1 MRLREFIER
10 SVREYLKEEEILNEG
25 ASDILYHFTY
35 TDNLLNILKTNEFSL
50 TAAVGYK
57 SDYNINQNKF
67 FYLSTTRSKSSGY
80 IKGDVKIVLDGRKLK
95 YNNKIVPVDY
105 WQWSKNRNDWDSDSS
120 YINSLKSEQEDR
132 IISDKPT
139 IPNAIKNIIEI
150 HIYIYKVSNVL
161 KEIIEICKN
170 NNIKLYLYD
179 NKENW
184 QNQTKAINNID
195 FSNIIDDNYSE
206 DDSYKERDYFDYDI
220 ASLLVYNDI
229 DNYNKITKHLNDAD
243 KIKKLDNI
251 LKERTY
257 NNFRVGAVYFDDGIN
272 YLNSSLHNI
281 RSKSN
286 KETKYLIFLL
296 IKDFKKYGVNNI
308 KDYLLKK
315 QFKGKK
321 TLNDY
326 KKELRS
332 YLVTLML
339 NEYPDGLD
347 RYFERYIEI
356 DGKYY
361 NHGYESEEI
370 IKVLYEYINKIKEY
384 LDDKI
389 FNTDIFEYNYVLDR
403 DYIKKYIDFDN
414 IKLSD
419 KINITDSYYD
429 VKNIDSD
436 FKDLIGYY
444 IILPINNEY
453 YDKIKTLKAEYESQF
468 V

>member
-10 SVREYLKEEEILNEG
+10 RVRAYLKEEEILNEG

-50 TAAVGYK
+50 TSVVGSK
-57 SDYNINQNKF
+57 SDYNLNQNKF

-120 YINSLKSEQEDR
+120 YINALKSEQEDR

-150 HIYIYKVSNVL
+150 HIYINKVSNVL

-170 NNIKLYLYD
+170 NNIKVYLYD

-184 QNQTKAINNID
+184 LNQTKAINNID

-257 NNFRVGAVYFDDGIN
+257 NNFRVGAFYFDDGIN
-272 YLNSSLHNI
+272 YLNSSLDNI

-286 KETKYLIFLL
+286 KESKYLIFLL

-389 FNTDIFEYNYVLDR
+389 FNTDIFKYNYVLDK

-429 VKNIDSD
+429 IKNIDSD
-436 FKDLIGYY
+436 FKDLIEYY
-444 IILPINNEY
+444 LIMPIYNEY
-453 YDKIKTLKAEYESQF
+453 YDKIKTLNAEYESQF